1 LKHINTSS
9 IYSHP
14 LLEGT
19 PPKRLMAVGYPKKD
33 LMDLGRNI
41 HRVIKELGEEKNMSV
56 LGTTRNRAEW
66 LMRANIV
73 AYDPTFRR
81 EWTHIDSFLPTKT
94 ISS

>member
-41 HRVIKELGEEKNMSV
+41 HRVIKELGEEKN
-56 LGTTRNRAEW
+56 RAEW